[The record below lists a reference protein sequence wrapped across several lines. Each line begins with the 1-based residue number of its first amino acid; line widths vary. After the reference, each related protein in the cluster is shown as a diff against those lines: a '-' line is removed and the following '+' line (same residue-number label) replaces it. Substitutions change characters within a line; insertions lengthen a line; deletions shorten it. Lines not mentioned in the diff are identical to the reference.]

1 MRSRFEPSYVDSN
14 TRILAQESARAFM
27 AGVYRWMVLGLAVTG
42 GTALYVASNGAL
54 FESLLPWMRPLILVE
69 LGLVLAL
76 SWLASRINGV
86 VAGALFLAYALL
98 NGVTFSVIFS
108 IYQLG
113 SIASVFFV
121 TAATFGALSLYGTF
135 TKKDLSAW
143 GTFLIMGLF
152 GLVIA
157 GVVNLFLHSEAV
169 TFVTSCAGVVVFA
182 GLTAW
187 DTQKLRAFHASMGF
201 SSAASLS
208 IAGALTLYLDFIN
221 LFISL
226 LRLMGKRR

>member
-1 MRSRFEPSYVDSN
+1 MRYPPQSSYSDSN
-14 TRILAQESARAFM
+14 TRILAEESARAFM

-86 VAGALFLAYALL
+86 VAGALFLAYALV

-157 GVVNLFLHSEAV
+157 GVVNIFLHSEVV

-187 DTQKLRAFHASMGF
+187 DTQKLRAFHASTGF